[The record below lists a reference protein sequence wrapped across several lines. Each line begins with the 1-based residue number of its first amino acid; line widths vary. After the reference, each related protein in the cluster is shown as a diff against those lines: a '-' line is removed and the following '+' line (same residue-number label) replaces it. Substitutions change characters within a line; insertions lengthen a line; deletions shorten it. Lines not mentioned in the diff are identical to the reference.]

1 MRRGLAFAVYA
12 RGAQI
17 GRFRQ
22 ALPTPIAAEE
32 FAA

>member
-1 MRRGLAFAVYA
+1 VYA